1 MWLNVVGIEGYGPQ
15 IDKKMKTIQKPSIFV
30 SHDMVVD

>member
-15 IDKKMKTIQKPSIFV
+15 IDKKNENHSEALHPCLS
-30 SHDMVVD
+30 